1 MNGCVATDREKII
14 AASRKLA
21 KEPRSDSKGPVNWL
35 LSNFIAA
42 VLLAGLVCMTGCT
55 KALEPCAFFSQ
66 EPSDAASP
74 IAKTSNEA
82 SIEFGEIETFDL
94 GYKDQSFRYREL
106 TIRNDSATTLI
117 MKVRELNGG
126 ITLVFGNA
134 QSPVL
139 TADGAPDLS
148 VSLEDIPLRL
158 RALTPPSS
166 TKGSIY
172 SYYLI
177 DESTGVGY
185 LVEHGPYQCRITPI
199 LPSAASAAIAD

>member
-1 MNGCVATDREKII
+1 MNKTKRNSKC
-14 AASRKLA
+14 AANRLTRIS
-21 KEPRSDSKGPVNWL
+21 V
-35 LSNFIAA
+35 AA

-55 KALEPCAFFSQ
+55 KAVEPCGFFSQ

-74 IAKTSNEA
+74 IAEVSNEA

-106 TIRNDSATTLI
+106 TIQNYSATSLI

-139 TADGAPDLS
+139 TADGTPDLS

-158 RALTPPSS
+158 RTVTPPSS
-166 TKGSIY
+166 TKGSTY
-172 SYYLI
+172 SYCLI

-185 LVEHGPYQCRITPI
+185 LVEHIPYLCRITPI

>member
-1 MNGCVATDREKII
+1 MNGCVVANREEII

-21 KEPRSDSKGPVNWL
+21 KEPMRDSKGPANRL
-35 LSNFIAA
+35 LSNSIAA

-55 KALEPCAFFSQ
+55 KALEPCGFFSQ
-66 EPSDAASP
+66 EPPDAASP

-106 TIRNDSATTLI
+106 TIQNYSATSLT
-117 MKVRELNGG
+117 MKARELNGG
-126 ITLVFGNA
+126 VTLVCGNA

-139 TADGAPDLS
+139 TADGTPDLS

-158 RALTPPSS
+158 RAVTPPSS
-166 TKGSIY
+166 TKGSTY

-185 LVEHGPYQCRITPI
+185 LVEHIPYLCRITPI
-199 LPSAASAAIAD
+199 FPSAVSGAIAD